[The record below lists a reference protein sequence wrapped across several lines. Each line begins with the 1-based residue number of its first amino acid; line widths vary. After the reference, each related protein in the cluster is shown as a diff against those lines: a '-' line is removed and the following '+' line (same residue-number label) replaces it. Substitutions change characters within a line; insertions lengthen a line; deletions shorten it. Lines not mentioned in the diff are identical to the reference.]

1 MKFAGKIAL
10 AGVSLVS
17 LATSAQAAERAGGEA
32 VTENVIIVEARRRDE
47 RLEDVPLTVN
57 AVTADDLQK
66 LNLRDMKDI
75 TGVVPGLVLNP
86 GSRTT
91 GAISS
96 LRGLTV
102 DVNSSGNSGTVEFY
116 LNDAPISAGVV
127 LQTMFDVSQIE
138 VLRGPQGTLRGRA
151 SPSGSITVTSRRPD
165 MEEWG
170 GYVQGTVNTLDTINL
185 QGAINAP
192 IIPGVL
198 AVRVAGLMDDN
209 EGTRV
214 RSINSPALEPS
225 NKTRGLRVSA
235 RAIPIDGLELDFIYT
250 RLVKNSIVWDQV
262 ESANLATGAAL
273 PAGSTLITGRDRLAV
288 ESVPNDNHQGFN
300 VFNWKAQYSFLG
312 QRLNY
317 VGSYTKQNLYSTEPQ
332 DKGDYFDN
340 TWPGNAS
347 LSNNNGSYATLPP
360 TLNLQNVAQASHTFT
375 KMQTHELRLSS
386 EERLFGMVDYVVG
399 GFIQKLTPWTDLVAI
414 GSTNVNPATK
424 TLVSFSPQPIN
435 RRGRTL
441 EKAVFGN
448 LTVHFGEQTELS
460 AGARHINYRT
470 NTNYATAAN
479 PNPSSPQDKF
489 NAWVWSASLKH
500 RFNDDLMVYASAGS
514 SWRVGS
520 GTNILTL
527 SRSVNPANVVDPYLA
542 DLLKI
547 TPERSKSYE
556 IGLRSSWFDRRVT
569 VNLSA
574 FHQDFEGYIFPI
586 SPFFIRDYNPATS
599 TYGNPVLTLS
609 TIAAP
614 VPAKVDGIEAEI
626 SARPIEGLNLGATL
640 AYAKAKMTDAVV
652 PCAPPI
658 QPAADEQVA
667 QCSRSQSAGRL
678 APFTAS
684 LQGEYTR
691 PINDGM
697 NGFVRALVPIY
708 GNSWNDPQNPYDDVE
723 SYALTNVYLGVRA
736 QDGSWEVSAYA
747 KNLFNTFRV
756 LDRATTAANIRVNGV
771 TTFSNYR
778 VISSTDPRE
787 FGLTARFAF
796 GSR

>member
-1 MKFAGKIAL
+1 MKFSRTVVF

-17 LATSAQAAERAGGEA
+17 LATSAQAAESTEGEA
-32 VTENVIIVEARRRDE
+32 ATENVIIVEARRKDE

-57 AVTADDLQK
+57 AVTSEDIQK

-86 GSRTT
+86 GNRTT
-91 GAISS
+91 GSISS
-96 LRGLTV
+96 LRGLSV

-116 LNDAPISAGVV
+116 LNDAPVSAGVV
-127 LQTMFDVSQIE
+127 LQTMFDVGQIE

-151 SPSGSITVTSRRPD
+151 SPSGSITVTSHKPD
-165 MEEWG
+165 LEEWG
-170 GYVQGTVNTLDTINL
+170 GYAQGTVNTLDTINL
-185 QGAINAP
+185 QGAVNAP

-209 EGTRV
+209 EGTGIK
-214 RSINSPALEPS
+214 SINSPALESS

-235 RAIPIDGLELDFIYT
+235 RAVPVDGLELDFTYT
-250 RLVKNSIVWDQV
+250 RLVKNAIVWDQV
-262 ESANLATGAAL
+262 ESANLATGTAL

-288 ESVPNDNHQGFN
+288 ESVPNDNRQVFD
-300 VFNWKAQYSFLG
+300 VFNWKAQYSVLG

-317 VGSYTKQNLYSTEPQ
+317 VGSYTKQDLSSTEPQ
-332 DKGDYFDN
+332 DKGDFFDN

-347 LSNNNGSYATLPP
+347 LPNNNGTYATLAP
-360 TLNLQNVAQASHTFT
+360 TLNLQNIAQASHSYT
-375 KMQTHELRLSS
+375 KMRTHELRLSS

-399 GFIQKLTPWTDLVAI
+399 GFIQKLTPWTDLVNAV
-414 GSTNVNPATK
+414 SANVNPVTK
-424 TLVSFSPQPIN
+424 TLISLTPQVIN

-448 LTVHFGEQTELS
+448 LTVHLGEQTELS
-460 AGARHINYRT
+460 GGARHINYRT
-470 NTNYATAAN
+470 NTNYATVAN

-489 NAWVWSASLKH
+489 NAWVWSASIKH
-500 RFNDDLMVYASAGS
+500 RFNEDLMVYASAGS

-520 GTNILTL
+520 GTNALIL
-527 SRSVNPANVVDPYLA
+527 SRSINPANVVDPYLA
-542 DLLKI
+542 ELLKI

-556 IGLRSSWFDRRVT
+556 IGLRSSWFDRKLT
-569 VNLSA
+569 VNVSA
-574 FHQDFEGYIFPI
+574 FHQDFKGYIFPI
-586 SPFFIRDYNPATS
+586 SPFFVRDFDPATS
-599 TYGNPVLTLS
+599 TFGNAVLTVS

-614 VPAKVDGIEAEI
+614 VPAEVNGIEAEI
-626 SARPIEGLNLGATL
+626 SARPIQGLNLGATI
-640 AYAKAKMTDAVV
+640 AYAKAKMTDATV

-667 QCSRSQSAGRL
+667 QCTRTQSAGRL
-678 APFTAS
+678 SPFTAS
-684 LQGEYTR
+684 LQGEYTH
-691 PINDGM
+691 PINDSM

-708 GNSWNDPQNPYDDVE
+708 GNSTNDPQNPFDDVE

-736 QDGSWEVSAYA
+736 EDGSWEVSAYA